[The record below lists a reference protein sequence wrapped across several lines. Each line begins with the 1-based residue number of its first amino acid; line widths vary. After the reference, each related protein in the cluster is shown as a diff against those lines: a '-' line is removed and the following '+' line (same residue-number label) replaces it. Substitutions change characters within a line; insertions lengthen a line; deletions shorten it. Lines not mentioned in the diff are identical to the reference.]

1 MVQGGPAIQVAII
14 VAAVAG
20 LWLGARLLVDSA
32 VRLASRIGLSGVTIG
47 LTVVAAGTSMPELV
61 VTTGAA
67 LDGFGDIAVGNVVG
81 SSIYNLTVVLGAVAA
96 LQLLPIRR
104 SLVRREGVTLVVAT
118 LVSVAVMV
126 DGTVSRVDGLG
137 LVGLFVAYTAYLL
150 RRGVADGSA
159 PASPESQAS
168 ITRAATERVAFRGR
182 DAVLLVS
189 GLAVVL
195 VSGDLMVGAATTLA
209 RGVGISEWVIGGTVV
224 AAGTSTPEFAV
235 SLVAVRRGR
244 LGISVGN
251 VVGSNVFN
259 LVGVLGF
266 AAAVR
271 PLSLSGAA
279 SWSLWWLVAISVAV
293 VGALWTGRQ
302 LSRPEGGLLVGSEV
316 GRWVLGLLGV
326 T

>member
-1 MVQGGPAIQVAII
+1 
-14 VAAVAG
+14 
-20 LWLGARLLVDSA
+20 
-32 VRLASRIGLSGVTIG
+32 
-47 LTVVAAGTSMPELV
+47 MPELV

-244 LGISVGN
+244 LGVSVGN